1 MTNPHMPSAITAARL
16 AIACSGTVP
25 ILWWS
30 LESTVSRS
38 EKTLRPQPT

>member
-1 MTNPHMPSAITAARL
+1 
-16 AIACSGTVP
+16 VP